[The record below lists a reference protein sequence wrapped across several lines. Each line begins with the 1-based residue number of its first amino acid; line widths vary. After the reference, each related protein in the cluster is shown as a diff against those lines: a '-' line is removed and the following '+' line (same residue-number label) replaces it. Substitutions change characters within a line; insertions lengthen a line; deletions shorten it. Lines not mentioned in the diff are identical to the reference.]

1 MRLPL
6 IPLVAALALAG
17 CGPLS
22 SFGNATRAL
31 DTSTLQTLPA
41 QGGVQTSSRS
51 LFVAEASAP
60 AAISADRIIMKP
72 GPVQITLLPNA
83 RWADTATGLVRDL
96 LTRSLSDS
104 GRLAYVTSA
113 STGPLP
119 AYTLMTGIADF
130 QAQLTPESATPAEAV
145 VTLNLSVVRNSDGR
159 LMASRRFTSRVAAE
173 DTKALPVVAAFDRA
187 MSGVLAEAVPWVARA
202 VGGQ

>member
-6 IPLVAALALAG
+6 IPLVAALAVAG
-17 CGPLS
+17 CSPLS
-22 SFGNATRAL
+22 SLGNATRPL
-31 DTSTLQTLPA
+31 DTYTLQTLPV
-41 QGGVQTSSRS
+41 QGGARTSSRS

-60 AAISADRIIMKP
+60 AVISTDRVVMKP

-83 RWADTATGLVRDL
+83 RWADTAPGLVREL

-104 GRLAYVTSA
+104 GRLGYVTSA
-113 STGPLP
+113 SSGPLP
-119 AYTLMTGIADF
+119 AYTLMTDIADF
-130 QAQLTPESATPAEAV
+130 QARLTPGSAAPAEAV

-159 LMASRRFTSRVAAE
+159 LLASRRFTSAFPAE
-173 DTKALPVVAAFDRA
+173 DTTALPVVAAFDRA
-187 MSGVLAEAVPWVARA
+187 MSSVLAEAVPWVARA